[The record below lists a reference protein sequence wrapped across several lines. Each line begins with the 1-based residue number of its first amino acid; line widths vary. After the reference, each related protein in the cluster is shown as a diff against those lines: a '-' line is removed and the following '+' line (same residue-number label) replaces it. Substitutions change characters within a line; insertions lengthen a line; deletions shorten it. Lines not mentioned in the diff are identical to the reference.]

1 MENKLE
7 TKKEYRLISKEFIDK
22 VEMLE
27 NAMLASNDPRIAK
40 GNTDMFPLKHSF
52 SEGVYIRE
60 MFMPQGGLVIGKLYK
75 ISHTWFLLSG
85 ELEVATDEGVD
96 YYIAPCYVNAPEG
109 TKRVLRAITDVVF
122 VNVYPNPDNITN
134 IDTLE
139 DMLTCSSYANYTQY
153 KLLKE

>member
-1 MENKLE
+1 MENELE
-7 TKKEYRLISKEFIDK
+7 IKKENRLINIEFIEK
-22 VEMLE
+22 VEALE
-27 NAMLASNDPRIAK
+27 NAMLASDDLRIAK

-85 ELEVATDEGVD
+85 ELEVVTDEGAN

-109 TKRVLRAITDVVF
+109 TKRVLRAVTDIIF
-122 VNVYPNPDNITN
+122 VNVYPNPDNITD
-134 IDTLE
+134 IETLE
-139 DMLTCSSYANYTQY
+139 DMLTCTSYANYIQY